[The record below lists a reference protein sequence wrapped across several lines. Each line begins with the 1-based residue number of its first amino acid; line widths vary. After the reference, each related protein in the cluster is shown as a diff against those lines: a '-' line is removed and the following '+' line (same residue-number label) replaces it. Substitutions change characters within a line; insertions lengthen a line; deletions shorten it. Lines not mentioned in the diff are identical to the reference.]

1 MIYVGIDVA
10 KDKHDCFIIDSD
22 GVVLFDSF
30 TIANS
35 RLGFEDLLDKIN
47 SVCNQ
52 HENVT
57 IGLEATGH
65 FSYNIQNFLIDN
77 DLPPVVINPLFT
89 NQFRKTVSLRK
100 TKTDRIDARA
110 IALMLASGFGSE
122 SYTRKSYHID
132 ELKSLTRYRFELAQA
147 RGKSKVSVTRLVT
160 ILFPELFDCVYSI
173 HSTAIY
179 QMLLNYPSANAIS
192 KVHLT
197 KLFNLLNKY
206 SKNHLKREHAIKIR
220 EEARNSIGLNLRA
233 KELELQQTVRLIHQ
247 YDQDIAELDN
257 VIKEY
262 MAELN
267 SPITSIPG
275 ISNNLGAIILAEIGD
290 INRFDNPDKLLA
302 FAGMSPS
309 TYQSGTYI
317 SNYGRM
323 EKRGSKYLRYALF
336 NAARYICQ
344 WDQSFASYLDKKRKE
359 GKHYYVA
366 ITHVAKKLVR
376 VIFHL
381 LKTNQPFIP
390 QL

>member
-1 MIYVGIDVA
+1 
-10 KDKHDCFIIDSD
+10 
-22 GVVLFDSF
+22 
-30 TIANS
+30 
-35 RLGFEDLLDKIN
+35 
-47 SVCNQ
+47 
-52 HENVT
+52 
-57 IGLEATGH
+57 
-65 FSYNIQNFLIDN
+65 
-77 DLPPVVINPLFT
+77 
-89 NQFRKTVSLRK
+89 
-100 TKTDRIDARA
+100 
-110 IALMLASGFGSE
+110 
-122 SYTRKSYHID
+122 
-132 ELKSLTRYRFELAQA
+132 
-147 RGKSKVSVTRLVT
+147 
-160 ILFPELFDCVYSI
+160 
-173 HSTAIY
+173 
-179 QMLLNYPSANAIS
+179 MLLNYPSANAIS